1 MSNLNQILSQIS
13 IAGWISICATVI
25 VLSFVW
31 WSRANKPAFFD
42 FLMNF
47 PIRLFGPIGKLRELR
62 KHTTNL
68 NSSSSWNNGMP
79 PQERTLCMAY
89 MDKMGKVTSQEDFD
103 NATEYLDVTG
113 QGSVKPM
120 GFWIWSLLLLLTM
133 GEAAGT
139 GALLSEFVSTNIT
152 SNEAVYFTWGI
163 ALILAVVLLQL
174 THKAGVAYF
183 EHKTFKDI
191 LGENDRE
198 AKPDGYEDGVDDVP
212 FSGDQLADRG
222 RPQSVRFYARLEK
235 KKARGSLGYAVAALV
250 VLLIIMSSVFF
261 ARMYGIEKTTTTSI
275 AQTSGAGV
283 GSSNPFAAGQG
294 GVLDNVPPDVAKA
307 ERATQAK
314 KAGEIKE
321 YTVRQGM
328 WASILLAVFYLIV
341 QMVGFAISARRSFF
355 QRGEDA
361 YKLTGGCASYDE
373 YMAKFFSPYATR
385 AETRLSDLRA
395 HYARIN
401 EAYSRNM
408 PTATFFDFFHMEKQ
422 KSRNSR
428 KNEYTI
434 RQESQAA
441 ADSSAAA
448 SQETQARA
456 ATSSVS
462 VRNEEQADL
471 RAIAEEI
478 LGIPD
483 REGRQAKLRDV
494 LSHLDVELHER
505 LKSVMAEVKTS
516 RENEAAVAAFEGL
529 I

>member
-13 IAGWISICATVI
+13 IAGWISICSAVI
-25 VLSFVW
+25 VLAFIW

-68 NSSSSWNNGMP
+68 NSNTNWNNGMP

-139 GALLSEFVSTNIT
+139 GALLSEFVSTNVT

-174 THKAGVAYF
+174 THKAGTAYF

-198 AKPDGYEDGVDDVP
+198 AKPDGYVDGVDDVP

-222 RPQSVRFYARLEK
+222 KPQAVRFYARLEK

-275 AQTSGAGV
+275 AQTTNAGV
-283 GSSNPFAAGQG
+283 GSGNPFAADQEGTQA
-294 GVLDNVPPDVAKA
+294 NVPPDVAKA
-307 ERATQAK
+307 ERATQDK
-314 KAGEIKE
+314 KANEIKE

-373 YMAKFFSPYATR
+373 YMAKNFSPYATR

-401 EAYSRNM
+401 EAYSRKM
-408 PTATFFDFFHMEKQ
+408 PSVTFFDFFHTEKQ
-422 KSRNSR
+422 NSRNSR
-428 KNEYTI
+428 KNEYAT
-434 RQESQAA
+434 RKETPV
-441 ADSSAAA
+441 SAMF
-448 SQETQARA
+448 SDGSDQGVQTH
-456 ATSSVS
+456 T
-462 VRNEEQADL
+462 
-471 RAIAEEI
+471 AIASPSAEQVDLHAIAKEI
-478 LGIPD
+478 LGVPD

-494 LSHLDVELHER
+494 LSRLDTGLHEQ
-505 LKSVMAEVKTS
+505 LKSVMAEVKENQ
-516 RENEAAVAAFEGL
+516 ENEAAVAAFEGL